1 MNGTPSRDSGGSRNN
16 ELRPRRVN
24 PSSRGR
30 RQRELGS
37 IRSSLQTIESMGTH
51 LSSSG
56 GEASYDVFKE
66 DDDDDDNDDDG
77 SDGGI
82 HNALNN
88 LNNSFNNS
96 LMVSFPS
103 MNEQELT
110 HLRKWNRRLQ
120 RTEVFD
126 RYYFPEKWEQM
137 EMNDLIDFLNV
148 EDPLAKGKA
157 GAGDG
162 LRNSG
167 HKRSGNKRR
176 SSNVGSFQDPPAE
189 RGGLGRIA
197 SSLTSSFN
205 ASSDKITKLVNPKAA
220 ETKQQILDP
229 AKATKQALE
238 SIFFPYVHDPK
249 SVLLKRG
256 SVFLYNRSL
265 SSERE
270 LMLFS
275 NGFLL
280 ADLVLDDVF
289 RMFFSLSDREFVTE
303 KSFLDYL
310 RSKFRDMDEGR
321 SGEIARWQVR
331 QLFSSLGLPMCEN
344 IIVALFERRN
354 KSKNE
359 NDDKD
364 HARWE
369 TVHKAVQSSF
379 AEHSSSNNFSSSS
392 LDDSGSDRHT
402 NSDTNI
408 GLKKFFGSLQREKV
422 KSTTV
427 ESASVFSSVVR
438 VDSLNICHGEDTKS
452 VDVAN
457 SAEALVSFSVT
468 LKEREND
475 PLVFICSRPE
485 YRDAWVDAFV
495 PVVIPKLR
503 KSNDPDAVEMKKKLG
518 WEYLVIRS
526 SFITHI
532 IANNVELLECCL
544 QEIFVQD
551 RTVMINSLDEFNGY
565 SPLHYATILSHTECM
580 DVLLE
585 NGANFTIEDRD
596 GKSAMYH
603 ALRER
608 NDKVADVLEK
618 YGADRNDD
626 LRRVI
631 IDEIQEQEDEAS
643 KSAANN
649 DDQLSDDGVDMSCSD
664 RSRDSVTEALM
675 DAARRFG

>member
-1 MNGTPSRDSGGSRNN
+1 MC
-16 ELRPRRVN
+16 L
-24 PSSRGR
+24 
-30 RQRELGS
+30 QQCLFK
-37 IRSSLQTIESMGTH
+37 ISLQLNRHSYTFAES
-51 LSSSG
+51 
-56 GEASYDVFKE
+56 
-66 DDDDDDNDDDG
+66 
-77 SDGGI
+77 
-82 HNALNN
+82 
-88 LNNSFNNS
+88 
-96 LMVSFPS
+96 
-103 MNEQELT
+103 
-110 HLRKWNRRLQ
+110 
-120 RTEVFD
+120 
-126 RYYFPEKWEQM
+126 
-137 EMNDLIDFLNV
+137 
-148 EDPLAKGKA
+148 
-157 GAGDG
+157 
-162 LRNSG
+162 
-167 HKRSGNKRR
+167 
-176 SSNVGSFQDPPAE
+176 
-189 RGGLGRIA
+189 
-197 SSLTSSFN
+197 
-205 ASSDKITKLVNPKAA
+205 
-220 ETKQQILDP
+220 
-229 AKATKQALE
+229 
-238 SIFFPYVHDPK
+238 
-249 SVLLKRG
+249 
-256 SVFLYNRSL
+256 
-265 SSERE
+265 
-270 LMLFS
+270 
-275 NGFLL
+275 
-280 ADLVLDDVF
+280 
-289 RMFFSLSDREFVTE
+289 
-303 KSFLDYL
+303 
-310 RSKFRDMDEGR
+310 
-321 SGEIARWQVR
+321 EIARWQVR

-344 IIVALFERRN
+344 IIAALFERRN

-452 VDVAN
+452 MDVAN

-468 LKEREND
+468 LKECKND

-495 PVVIPKLR
+495 PVVIPQLR
-503 KSNDPDAVEMKKKLG
+503 KSNDPDVVEMKKKLG

-544 QEIFVQD
+544 QEIFLQD
-551 RTVMINSLDEFNGY
+551 RTVMINSSDEYNGY
-565 SPLHYATILSHTECM
+565 SPLHYATILGHTECM

-603 ALRER
+603 ALRGR

-618 YGADRNDD
+618 HGADRNDD